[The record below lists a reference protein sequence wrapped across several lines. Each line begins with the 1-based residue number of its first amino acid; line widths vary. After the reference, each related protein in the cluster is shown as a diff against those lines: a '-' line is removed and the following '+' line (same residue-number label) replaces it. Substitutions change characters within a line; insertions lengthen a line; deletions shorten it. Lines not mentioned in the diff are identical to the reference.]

1 MTRDVNKR
9 DGKNG
14 DGNRKWSDCASSEY
28 SDFFPCRNLISAMID
43 SAELKHE
50 LLCSDLYKGGTAM

>member
-1 MTRDVNKR
+1 MGANGTE
-9 DGKNG
+9 KNG

-43 SAELKHE
+43 SAGLKHE
-50 LLCSDLYKGGTAM
+50 LLWSDLWKGGTAV